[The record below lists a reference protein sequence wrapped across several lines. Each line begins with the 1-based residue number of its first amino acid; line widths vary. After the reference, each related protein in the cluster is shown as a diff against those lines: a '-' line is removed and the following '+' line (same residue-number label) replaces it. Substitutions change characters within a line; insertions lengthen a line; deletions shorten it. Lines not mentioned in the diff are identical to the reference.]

1 MQTIKPLSAPD
12 IIDLWETYKKNDDLA
27 ARNSLI
33 ENYLPLVNII
43 VNNIACN
50 LPSHIER
57 DDLISSG
64 FFGLMDAIS
73 RFDINL
79 GVKFET
85 YAKNRIRGSILDYL
99 RSRDWLSVSFRKKI
113 KKYETVYIGLEEDLH
128 RTPTKQE
135 LAQAMTMKLEDLY
148 TLETNINTTSLTSLE
163 EYINAEYM
171 VSDSNDVEKK
181 INRDFIKQKLAE
193 AIDRLPEKEKL
204 IISLYYSEELTL
216 KEIGMTLNL
225 SEARISQL
233 HKRAVL
239 RLRGYLSRSKSD
251 IFN

>member
-1 MQTIKPLSAPD
+1 
-12 IIDLWETYKKNDDLA
+12 
-27 ARNSLI
+27 
-33 ENYLPLVNII
+33 
-43 VNNIACN
+43 
-50 LPSHIER
+50 
-57 DDLISSG
+57 
-64 FFGLMDAIS
+64 
-73 RFDINL
+73 
-79 GVKFET
+79 
-85 YAKNRIRGSILDYL
+85 
-99 RSRDWLSVSFRKKI
+99 
-113 KKYETVYIGLEEDLH
+113 VYIGLEEDLH

-181 INRDFIKQKLAE
+181 INRDFIKQKLVE

>member
-1 MQTIKPLSAPD
+1 MTEY
-12 IIDLWETYKKNDDLA
+12 DL
-27 ARNSLI
+27 
-33 ENYLPLVNII
+33 PQ
-43 VNNIACN
+43 
-50 LPSHIER
+50 
-57 DDLISSG
+57 G
-64 FFGLMDAIS
+64 
-73 RFDINL
+73 
-79 GVKFET
+79 
-85 YAKNRIRGSILDYL
+85 
-99 RSRDWLSVSFRKKI
+99 
-113 KKYETVYIGLEEDLH
+113 
-128 RTPTKQE
+128 
-135 LAQAMTMKLEDLY
+135 Y
-148 TLETNINTTSLTSLE
+148 TLKHKPKISKGTIYHEATVSLKVPARYNKFTHE
-163 EYINAEYM
+163 DI
-171 VSDSNDVEKK
+171 DI